1 MTRISSSKM
10 KAGASGPVLGSVLGL
25 VLLTSACAV
34 GPDYVPPAV
43 TAPLAFKAPTG
54 WSVAAPGDH
63 LDRGDWWTL
72 FGDPVLND
80 LAARAETANQTI
92 AAADAAYRQA
102 RATTRETR
110 SDLFPAVDLSGSGAK
125 SGGDGQNGDSESYQ
139 VGIGAS
145 WEPDL
150 WGRIRRSVE
159 SAGAS
164 AEAGAADL
172 ASAHLSIQGEL
183 AANYLN
189 LRETDA
195 EVAILDQTIAA
206 YERAQTITQNRYDAR
221 IAPRTDVLQAQTQLA
236 NARSERIGLERTRAT
251 YENAIA
257 VLVGENASTFTIA
270 AVADWSPV
278 VPDVPLGVPS
288 EILQRRPDI
297 ASAERAVAAANA
309 TIGVQQAAFF
319 PTLSL
324 TGSVD
329 QSTNSLGDLFASS
342 ANVWSLGLGL
352 AQTVFDAGA
361 RGARVEQAR
370 AAYDGTVAAYRL
382 SVLTAFQD
390 VEDQLTASDVLARQ
404 YMQIRQASEAA
415 DQTEALTL
423 NQYRA
428 GLIAY
433 TDVVTAQAS
442 ALSARRS
449 LLQAGVDRQTSA
461 VALIQALGGGW
472 DGVVTP

>member
-1 MTRISSSKM
+1 MTRFPSRTA
-10 KAGASGPVLGSVLGL
+10 AGVLTLA
-25 VLLTSACAV
+25 LLTTACAV
-34 GPDYVPPAV
+34 GPNYATPSTAV
-43 TAPLAFKAPTG
+43 APMAFKAPTG
-54 WSVAAPGDH
+54 WSVATPGDT

-92 AAADAAYRQA
+92 AAAEASYRQA
-102 RATTRETR
+102 RAVTRETR
-110 SDLFPAVDLSGSGAK
+110 SSLFPLVDLNGSGAR
-125 SGGDGQNGDSESYQ
+125 SGGDGSNGDSESYQ

-159 SAGAS
+159 NANANTEAS
-164 AEAGAADL
+164 AADL

-189 LRETDA
+189 LREADA
-195 EVAILDQTIAA
+195 ESAILAQTITA
-206 YERAQTITQNRYDAR
+206 YERALTITQNRYDAR
-221 IAPRTDVLQAQTQLA
+221 IAPRTDVLQAESQLA
-236 NARSERIGLERTRAT
+236 TARSSLVGLERTRAT

-257 VLVGENASTFTIA
+257 VLVGENASAFTVV
-270 AVADWSPV
+270 AVTDWTPV

-288 EILQRRPDI
+288 ELLQRRPDI
-297 ASAERAVAAANA
+297 AAAERAVAAANA
-309 TIGVQQAAFF
+309 SIGVQQAAFF
-319 PTLSL
+319 PTFSLS
-324 TGSVD
+324 GSVN
-329 QSTNSLGDLFASS
+329 QSATGLGDLFSTS

-370 AAYDGTVAAYRL
+370 AAYDGTVANYRQT
-382 SVLTAFQD
+382 VLTAFQT
-390 VEDQLTASDVLARQ
+390 VEDQLTASGVLARQ
-404 YMQIRQASEAA
+404 YALLQQASEAA
-415 DQTEALTL
+415 DQTEALIL

-428 GLIAY
+428 GLVAY
-433 TDVVTAQAS
+433 TDVVSAQAS
-442 ALSARRS
+442 ALTARRN
-449 LLQAGVDRQTSA
+449 LLQAGVDRQTTA

-472 DGVVTP
+472 STADLQTSS